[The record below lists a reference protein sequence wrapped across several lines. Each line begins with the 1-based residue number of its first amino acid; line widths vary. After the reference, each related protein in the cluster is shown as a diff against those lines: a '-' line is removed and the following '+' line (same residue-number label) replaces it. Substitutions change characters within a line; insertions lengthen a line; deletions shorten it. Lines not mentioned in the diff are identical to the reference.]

1 LRALL
6 ACVAAVKKIS
16 QSWEKCVDQKTE
28 KRSPNARRLLN
39 FVQNTLYEGIEQGSI
54 CLQFRIAV
62 WEVVEDSSTYQLAEI
77 CEFQQYE
84 DEKSLH
90 EVCSSCI
97 ASSKEGPAKRSLN
110 YEVKNSL
117 EIHFPLIAVSRSF
130 EKVKKRKSP
139 SKIHKIRPESPRET
153 QKVPN

>member
-1 LRALL
+1 
-6 ACVAAVKKIS
+6 V
-16 QSWEKCVDQKTE
+16 
-28 KRSPNARRLLN
+28 RSSGR
-39 FVQNTLYEGIEQGSI
+39 FK
-54 CLQFRIAV
+54 
-62 WEVVEDSSTYQLAEI
+62 YQLAEI

-84 DEKSLH
+84 GEKFLH

-117 EIHFPLIAVSRSF
+117 EIHFPLIAIAVSRSF